1 MASVF
6 IDIPGIGQVEAK
18 NAASEATL
26 QSILQTMRAVQQN
39 TQRRGGGA
47 GGGAG
52 GAPGGGAGGAGGGGA
67 GGGGAGGGGQ
77 TTSQKAASF
86 ASKMAAT
93 SASQFGKSATYA
105 GQMANQAG
113 KGISGV
119 AKTVGFLGTGA
130 SSAVRGISN
139 LALAGANA
147 AQSLANM
154 DDSLTSGASAL
165 NAIPKIG
172 GLLAGVF
179 GAIAGATESLAASM
193 KGATASG
200 ASFGGSIHQLQM
212 SSAQAGMTMEKF
224 GKFVSDNG
232 VAMGAFGTTTDD
244 GSKNF
249 AKLSRS
255 LRASSSDLYALGFGT
270 AEINQ
275 GLANYGKLLRHQGH
289 AGTKSNAELIDGSK
303 KYLKEMDMLAKITGE
318 SRADKEKEREAL
330 AIDAQ
335 MRAAMAG
342 LGPDV
347 EASAQ
352 TLIQSMPNKALQ
364 DFAKDLIANG
374 VATTDSNKLLMSQY
388 PGLAAQLNTL
398 HQSTQKNVKITD
410 DEIRAALTK
419 GKAESAGLKNIKT
432 AVSAN
437 IQELGV
443 FGDAAAGWNKVNI
456 DAIKTSQDQQEA
468 AAANTDGTLQN
479 VEAMKSQLAAFSDS
493 IKMQL
498 MAAGG
503 LGTMMAIIQKMTD
516 FIIAYVIPGISM
528 LIPILGK
535 IFDGAMML
543 IQPIMES
550 LTKAFGNMGGTLSA
564 VDNILNWLFDT
575 LNGAVRG
582 GILIFESLLRGI
594 ETLSGPF
601 QRLGDVIFGVEKNT
615 GSFGNTLILIGDAVG
630 TALEIL
636 AKVIGF
642 VIDFAILPLIGMF
655 QNYFMPTIRAVG
667 NMIAD
672 YLVPI
677 LVAAGIAFLAFNA
690 MTVLGA
696 VVKFAYIA
704 AMVVATAGLAIL
716 AAGVAIVAG
725 AFALL
730 TSPIGLAIVAISA
743 LIIYFQ
749 KAGGDLETFGN
760 GLKWIWNRIEELGQN
775 LVKFYYYLMDKVT
788 VGDEYKNK
796 MEEQNKKIAETT
808 AEREVLEKKMS
819 ARMEENVKK
828 REEEEKAG
836 SKKEGGMLDGLK
848 GLFNIDHK
856 NRADAHISQ
865 KNAQVNAFNKIPGA
879 VGGGI
884 AGGMPGIKDGVKEGI
899 KEGTAKPTD
908 FNAGAEGLLKQFSAK
923 EGGGVEKNVKRDEL
937 LLAKQDAFKAYMDA
951 EGKSQKDAAEAKIAD
966 INAKI
971 KALDT
976 PAAQPVN
983 PAAPASK
990 TGAPTVAA
998 DQAKKDLEKQQED
1011 KTAAEKKKAEEDA
1024 AKKKQ
1029 EEDAVKK
1036 KQEEDKNKK
1045 PESAETLLAELNTKM
1060 ATLLKYTWTVAHN
1073 TNETVSATRG
1083 LNNNLL
1089 KS

>member
-6 IDIPGIGQVEAK
+6 IDIPGIGTVEAK

-26 QSILQTMRAVQQN
+26 QAILQTMQAVQRN
-39 TQRRGGGA
+39 TQRRGGAAGSGA
-47 GGGAG
+47 A
-52 GAPGGGAGGAGGGGA
+52 GAPGGGGGAA

-139 LALAGANA
+139 LAMAGVTA
-147 AQSLANM
+147 AQGLANM
-154 DDSLTSGASAL
+154 NDSLESGASAL

-172 GLLAGVF
+172 GLLAGIF
-179 GAIAGATESLAASM
+179 GAIAGATESLAASI
-193 KGATASG
+193 KGATSSG
-200 ASFGGSIHQLQM
+200 ASFGGSLHQLQT
-212 SSAQAGMTMEKF
+212 SSVQAGMTMEKF
-224 GKFVSDNG
+224 GKLVADNG
-232 VAMGAFGTTTDD
+232 PAMLAFGTTTES
-244 GSKNF
+244 GAKNF
-249 AKLSRS
+249 ARLSGQ
-255 LRASSSDLYALGFGT
+255 LRAAGSDLYALGYGT

-275 GLANYGKLLRHQGH
+275 GFANYGKLIRSQGLQ
-289 AGTKSNAELIDGSK
+289 GTKSNSELIAGSK
-303 KYLKEMDMLAKITGE
+303 KYLKEMDLLAKITGE

-330 AIDAQ
+330 MVDEQLAAALTDANE
-335 MRAAMAG
+335 
-342 LGPDV
+342 DV
-347 EASAQ
+347 AASAHMM
-352 TLIQSMPNKALQ
+352 IGAMPNKALK
-364 DFAKDLIANG
+364 DFAKDMIANG
-374 VATTDSNKLLMSQY
+374 TATTDANRLLMSQY
-388 PGLAAQLNTL
+388 PGLASQLTSMHQATQANT
-398 HQSTQKNVKITD
+398 VI
-410 DEIRAALTK
+410 TK
-419 GKAESAGLKNIKT
+419 GQMRDALLMGKQESKNMSNIKT
-432 AVSAN
+432 AVSAVSG
-437 IQELGV
+437 ELGV
-443 FGDAAAGWNKVNI
+443 LTTAAVGFKQVNV
-456 DAIKTSQDQQEA
+456 DAIKVGEDQQDATA
-468 AAANTDGTLQN
+468 AGTDGTLQN
-479 VEAMKSQLAAFSDS
+479 VEAMKSQLAAMSDS

-498 MAAGG
+498 AAAGG
-503 LGTMMAIIQKMTD
+503 LGLMMSILQKMTD
-516 FIIAYVIPGISM
+516 FVIAYVIPGIGM

-543 IQPIMES
+543 IKPIMES
-550 LTKAFGNMGGTLSA
+550 LTTAFGKMGGTLSA
-564 VDNILNWLFDT
+564 VDNVLNWVFDT
-575 LNGAVRG
+575 LNGVVRG
-582 GILIFESLLRGI
+582 GILIFESILRGI

-615 GSFGNTLILIGDAVG
+615 GSFGSTLILIGDALG
-630 TALEIL
+630 TAIEIL

-642 VIDFAILPLIGMF
+642 VIDFAILPLISMF

-667 NMIAD
+667 NMIED

-730 TSPIGLAIVAISA
+730 TSPIGLAILAISA
-743 LIIYFQ
+743 IIIIF
-749 KAGGDLETFGN
+749 KKFGGDLSVIQN
-760 GLKWIWNRIEELGQN
+760 GLMIMWEGYKMFLNYFKLGILKLLHLIPGVNMADKIKETEE
-775 LVKFYYYLMDKVT
+775 DIAA
-788 VGDEYKNK
+788 NK
-796 MEEQNKKIAETT
+796 QAVVDRANAITSTMEK
-808 AEREVLEKKMS
+808 
-819 ARMEENVKK
+819 NVKQ
-828 REEEEKAG
+828 REAEDKAG
-836 SKKEGGMLDGLK
+836 SKKEGGLLDSLK
-848 GLFNIDHK
+848 GMFNIDHK
-856 NRADAHISQ
+856 NRAGAQIEQ

-879 VGGGI
+879 VGGGM
-884 AGGMPGIKDGVKEGI
+884 ASGMPGLKDGVKEGI

-923 EGGGVEKNVKRDEL
+923 EGGGVEKNVKKDEL
-937 LLAKQDAFKAYMDA
+937 LNAKTAAFKDLEAASSMQ
-951 EGKSQKDAAEAKIAD
+951 QKDNILNKIQD

-976 PAAQPVN
+976 PVAQPVN
-983 PAAPASK
+983 PAAPESK

-998 DQAKKDLEKQQED
+998 DQAKKELEKQQQD
-1011 KTAAEKKKAEEDA
+1011 KTAAEKKKVEEEA
-1024 AKKKQ
+1024 AKKKA

-1060 ATLLKYTWTVAHN
+1060 ATLLKYTFTVAHN
-1073 TNETVSATRG
+1073 TNETVSATRS
-1083 LNNNLL
+1083 LNGNLY
-1089 KS
+1089 KA